1 MSGLKLSII
10 IPVYNEEGNIT
21 EICNKIDCAMR
32 SINFKQADYEV
43 IFIDDGSKDNT
54 LQMLQNNKND
64 YPNIKIIVLKKNY
77 GQTAAI
83 SAGFDYANGEV
94 IIPMDG
100 DLQNDPEDIPRLLE
114 KLNEG
119 YDVVSGY
126 RINRCDSFLTRRFP
140 SFIAN
145 KLISLI
151 SGIKL
156 RDYGCSLKA
165 YKKEF
170 VKNIKLYGEMHRFIP
185 VYTYWEG
192 AKITEIPVSHH
203 PRKKGKSKYGLIRIA
218 KVLLDLIT
226 IKFLA
231 DFSQKP
237 IYLFGGFGIIN
248 LIAAFIVGMKTLYER
263 FIINI
268 PGINLLPLV
277 MLTMLFIISSLLFI
291 SFGILAEILVRI
303 YHESQDKPVYKISKI
318 IQ

>member
-1 MSGLKLSII
+1 MSELKLSII

-21 EICNKIDCAMR
+21 EICNKIDRAMR

-54 LQMLQNNKND
+54 LQMLQINKNN

-77 GQTAAI
+77 GQTAAV

-94 IIPMDG
+94 IVPMDG

-119 YDVVSGY
+119 YDVVSGC

-151 SGIKL
+151 SGVKL
-156 RDYGCSLKA
+156 GDYGCSLKA
-165 YKKEF
+165 YKKEI

-185 VYTYWEG
+185 IYTYWEG

-203 PRKKGKSKYGLIRIA
+203 PRKKGKSKYGLIRIV

-248 LIAAFIVGMKTLYER
+248 LIAALIVGMKTLYER

-303 YHESQDKPVYKISKI
+303 YHESQDKPVYKIGKI